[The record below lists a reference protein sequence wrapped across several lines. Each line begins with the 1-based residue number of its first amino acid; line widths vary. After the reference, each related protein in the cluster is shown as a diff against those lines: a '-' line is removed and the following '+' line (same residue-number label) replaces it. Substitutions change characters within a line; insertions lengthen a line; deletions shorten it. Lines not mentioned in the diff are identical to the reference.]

1 MASVF
6 QRTQVHQAKEILTGL
21 GAAKSSGRIGFCPTK
36 KHKTCFAQFV
46 KISTVSSLFIAV
58 DQVSD
63 FEI

>member
-46 KISTVSSLFIAV
+46 KM
-58 DQVSD
+58 
-63 FEI
+63 